1 MLEQFLR
8 EQNLSRETVLQYVD
22 EKAEA
27 AFLTGSLVEGFGN
40 VLSDLDI
47 LVIVGKK
54 SDCTMSSP
62 SSGAP
67 VKRRVD
73 LEVWEH
79 TEVDDAILNLGKMNV
94 SGEGFPGVMKEK
106 ELDLLHRLRIGI
118 PLYNPEAACT
128 IQARIDTD
136 KLCTYLAIYF
146 QAHFR
151 RMLEDAMGAL
161 QSEDFDTAFFNARS
175 TLEYALD
182 AYLAFCGETNI
193 RAKWRTKKL
202 LKHAPSLFEP
212 YWNFETSCIPHS
224 SEAISNYV
232 KEAVRFSNDLL
243 LNLQRGE

>member
-1 MLEQFLR
+1 MEQFLR
-8 EQNLSRETVLQYVD
+8 EYNLSRETVLQYVD

-40 VLSDLDI
+40 VLSDVDI
-47 LVIVGKK
+47 LAIVGNKTEY
-54 SDCTMSSP
+54 SMPSP
-62 SSGAP
+62 SFKNK

-79 TEVDDAILNLGKMNV
+79 TDVDGAIANLGKMDV
-94 SGEGFPGVMKEK
+94 SGEGFPGIMKEK

-118 PLYNPEAACT
+118 PLYNPEAACAV
-128 IQARIDTD
+128 QARIDTE
-136 KLCTYLAIYF
+136 KLSKYLTIYF

-175 TLEYALD
+175 TFEYALD

-202 LKHAPSLFEP
+202 LKHAPSLFEA
-212 YWNFETSCIPHS
+212 YWRFETSGIPHS
-224 SEAISNYV
+224 PEDITTYV
-232 KEAVRFSNDLL
+232 KEIVRFSNDLL